1 MLHHGGCRVPS
12 AVRRASPGTQGPAAA
27 SPGPSGTRDPSLR
40 PRAEEQAP
48 PHPGRPTH
56 ASTRRIPVRRPPSAR
71 LPQQAQ
77 TRCLSPN
84 ARLGHEAK
92 TRSSGRGT
100 SRFQRNG
107 SEHRQPPGAPLR
119 EGAGHL
125 HGTARPGRYSHIHAP
140 LGHRPAAGS
149 LPEGSAAPGRRVGR
163 GGGAG
168 SPRIAPPAAGRTH
181 LAAAAARSPAAG
193 RGRAAAAPREREE
206 KEAGGTGSATR
217 RGPAQLPGRR
227 GSEG

>member
-125 HGTARPGRYSHIHAP
+125 HGTAGAVLTHPRAARTS
-140 LGHRPAAGS
+140 AGS
-149 LPEGSAAPGRRVGR
+149 GLPPRGQRCPGPPGGTGRRSGFPADRSSCRRADPPGGR
-163 GGGAG
+163 RCPEPRGGAG
-168 SPRIAPPAAGRTH
+168 AGGRSPPGTGGKGGGRHGLGNPARPC
-181 LAAAAARSPAAG
+181 AAAR
-193 RGRAAAAPREREE
+193 E
-206 KEAGGTGSATR
+206 TW
-217 RGPAQLPGRR
+217 Q
-227 GSEG
+227 